1 MKKIQIEDLMT
12 FKHLGKLSSNPQ
24 ASRAIVLASKANQ
37 KDNAYHHTLYEVTPK
52 GMKKHL
58 DLKKD
63 STAFWLSENTVLV
76 AHEKT
81 KTDKTKKKNQYTV
94 FYEYD
99 LDAESFKKRFI
110 FPVKPTFHGR
120 IKNTLIVTYKI
131 SSDALGLLD
140 EKDRKATQ
148 EALKIQKPY
157 EDIDEM
163 PYYFNGAGFTANQ
176 RTVLATYDLSSETLT
191 PITSLEFSVENVV
204 CDELRGLIYY
214 TGKPHE
220 NLRLMKSN
228 LYQYDLK
235 SKSHEPLDDSMTYSM
250 KDLFLVDESLIVA
263 ASPMDEYGMNQNPD
277 FYLVSLK
284 GLELI
289 TPFRLSLSNTVG
301 TDVRFLGSKKWTVL
315 NGVLYFVM
323 TNDDHSEI
331 YQLNPSGELTPYY
344 VMNGSID
351 GLVTLNDSLYMI
363 AMEGMRLQEI
373 YRLENDALK
382 KLSRFNDRVLKDKY
396 LATPEEVPVDKST
409 HTVKGW
415 VLKPENYNGE
425 KVPAILDIHG
435 GPKTVYAPVY
445 YHEMQVWASEGY
457 LVMYANPRGSDGKG
471 NAFSDI
477 RGKYGTI
484 DYEDLMDFVDE
495 VMTNYNVDPERL
507 YVTGGSY
514 GGFMTN
520 WMVGHTDRFKA
531 AVTQRSISNWV
542 SFYGTSDIGYFFA
555 ADQTAGHPLKDFEK
569 IWEQSPLKYAMNIQT
584 PLLFIHAD
592 KDYRCPIEQ
601 AQQLHAVLMNE
612 GVDTKLVWF
621 KDETHELSRS
631 GKPEARMKR
640 LTDISEWFRRYA

>member
-1 MKKIQIEDLMT
+1 MT
-12 FKHLGKLSSNPQ
+12 FKHLGKLSSNSDR
-24 ASRAIVLASKANQ
+24 SRAIVLASKANE
-37 KDNAYHHTLYEVTPK
+37 KDNAYHHTLYEVTAK
-52 GMKKHL
+52 GTKKHIN
-58 DLKKD
+58 LKKD
-63 STAFWLSENTVLV
+63 STIVWLSENTVLV

-81 KTDKTKKKNQYTV
+81 KADKAKKKNDYTV
-94 FYEYD
+94 LYAYD
-99 LDAESFKKRFI
+99 LDKESFKKRYT

-120 IKNTLIVTYKI
+120 IENTLIVTYKI

-140 EKDRKATQ
+140 EKDRKATH
-148 EALKIQKPY
+148 EALKKQKAY
-157 EDIDEM
+157 EAIDEM
-163 PYYFNGAGFTANQ
+163 PYYFNGAGFTAHQ
-176 RTVLATYDLSSETLT
+176 RTVLATYNLSSETLT
-191 PITSLEFSVENVV
+191 PLTALDFSVENVV
-204 CDELRGLIYY
+204 CDEERGTIYY

-220 NLRLMKSN
+220 NLRVMKSN

-235 SKSHEPLDDSMTYSM
+235 SKSHEPLDDSMTYSI

-277 FYLVSLK
+277 FYRVTSQ
-284 GLELI
+284 GLELLA
-289 TPFRLSLSNTVG
+289 PFRLSLSNTIG
-301 TDVRFLGSKKWTVL
+301 TDVRFLGSQKWTVL
-315 NGVLYFVM
+315 NGTLYFVM
-323 TNDDHSEI
+323 THDDHSEI
-331 YQLNPSGELTPYY
+331 FQLNPNGELTPYY

-351 GLVTLNDSLYMI
+351 GLITLNDSLYLI
-363 AMEGMRLQEI
+363 AMEGMALQEI
-373 YRLENDALK
+373 YRLKKEALK
-382 KLSRFNDRVLKDKY
+382 KISRFNGRAFKDTY
-396 LATPEEVPVDKST
+396 VAAPEEVPVDKST

-415 VLKPENYNGE
+415 VLKPDNYNDT
-425 KVPAILDIHG
+425 KVPAILNIHG

-471 NAFSDI
+471 NDFSDI

-484 DYEDLMDFVDE
+484 DYEDLMDFIDE
-495 VMTNYNVDPERL
+495 VIRKYNVDPERL

-531 AVTQRSISNWV
+531 AVTQRSISNWI

-555 ADQTAGHPLKDFEK
+555 SDQTAGHPLKDFDLL
-569 IWEQSPLKYAMNIQT
+569 WEQSPLKYAMTIKT

-612 GVDTKLVWF
+612 NVDTELIWF

-631 GKPEARMKR
+631 GKPDARLKR
-640 LTDISEWFRRYA
+640 LSHISEWFKRYA